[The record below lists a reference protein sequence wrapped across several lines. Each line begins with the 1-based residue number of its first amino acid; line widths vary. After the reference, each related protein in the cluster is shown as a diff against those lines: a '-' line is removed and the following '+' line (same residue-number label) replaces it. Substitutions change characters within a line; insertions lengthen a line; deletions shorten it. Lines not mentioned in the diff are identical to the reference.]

1 MLLNISLSKVLSG
14 SQLLG
19 SMDDLKCPCCLSSD
33 IWAFKNI
40 DTTILQ
46 LLCNHCGFG
55 IQYYD
60 IKVIRK
66 FWKDLFEFNN

>member
-1 MLLNISLSKVLSG
+1 MIKANLPKIPG
-14 SQLLG
+14 RSQLMG

-33 IWAFKNI
+33 IWTFKNI
-40 DTTILQ
+40 DTAILQ

-55 IQYYD
+55 IQYYN
-60 IKVIRK
+60 IEVMRK